1 MNIMLLQQAALRIAS
16 MGEDEQILSEL
27 YNISED
33 AANIILR
40 AMTTPEKIE
49 VTRESHGR
57 DNY

>member
-1 MNIMLLQQAALRIAS
+1 MNNILLQQAAWRISS
-16 MGEDEQILSEL
+16 MGENEQVLSEL

-40 AMTTPEKIE
+40 AITTPEKIE